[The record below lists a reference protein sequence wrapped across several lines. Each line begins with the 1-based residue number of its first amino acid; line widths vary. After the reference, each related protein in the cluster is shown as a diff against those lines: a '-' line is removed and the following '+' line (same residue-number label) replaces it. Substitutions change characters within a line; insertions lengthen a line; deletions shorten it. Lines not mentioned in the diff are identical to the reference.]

1 MLNKIINNLKDYP
14 EDECY
19 EINGNIDKKIKIYI
33 NIFATYIIMY

>member
-19 EINGNIDKKIKIYI
+19 EINGYIKIKIYI

>member
-19 EINGNIDKKIKIYI
+19 EINGNIYCK
-33 NIFATYIIMY
+33 TW